1 MTDESL
7 QRTPLYE
14 VAVAEGGRM
23 AAFGGWEMPVQFEGI
38 RSEHWIVRRAVGLFD
53 ISHMGRIAVSGAG
66 GLAFLDSLLPARL
79 RELTIG
85 QMLYAPLCNEQGGC
99 LDDLVV
105 YRLAQQEYLLVVN
118 ASRKSVDWQWITA
131 RAAGWSKVQ
140 IEDLSSDKGMVA
152 VQGPQAAALVEA
164 LAGPASV
171 ALGYY
176 RCARMEIAGIQTVLS
191 RNGYTGE
198 DGFEIMCPADQV
210 VALWAKLRAAGA
222 QPCGLGARDTLRVEM
237 GFCLYGRELDEQ
249 TTPLEAGLSWTLDLK
264 KAANCIG
271 ADALRAQRAAGGY
284 RRLRG
289 FRMLERGIPRPDY
302 PIFDQREEQVG
313 TVTSGTYS
321 PVLGAGIGLA
331 YLQRSAQKIGTQ
343 VYIDMKG
350 KRQSAEVAKLPF
362 VPSAIKKTATF

>member
-1 MTDESL
+1 MTNELL

-23 AAFGGWEMPVQFEGI
+23 APFGGWEMPVQFEGI
-38 RSEHWIVRRAVGLFD
+38 RSEHWAVRRAVGLFD
-53 ISHMGRIAVSGAG
+53 ISHMGRISISGEG
-66 GLAFLDSLLPARL
+66 GLVFLDNLLPARV
-79 RELTIG
+79 RELTVG

-99 LDDLVV
+99 VDDLVV

-118 ASRKSVDWQWITA
+118 ASRKTVDWQWITA
-131 RAAGWSKVQ
+131 RAAGWSDVQ
-140 IEDLSSDKGMVA
+140 VEDLSAEKGMVA
-152 VQGPQAAALVEA
+152 VQGPRAAALVEA

-176 RCARMEIAGIQTVLS
+176 RCAETEIFGIRALLS

-210 VALWAKLRAAGA
+210 AALWSKLRAAGA
-222 QPCGLGARDTLRVEM
+222 QPCGLGARDTLRLEM
-237 GFCLYGRELDEQ
+237 GFCLYGRELNEQ

-264 KAANCIG
+264 KEANFVG
-271 ADALRAQRAAGGY
+271 AEALRVQRTAGGY

-289 FRMLERGIPRPDY
+289 FLMLERGIPRSDY
-302 PIFDQREEQVG
+302 PVLDQRGEQVG
-313 TVTSGTYS
+313 TVTSGTHS
-321 PVLGAGIGLA
+321 PVLGEGIGLA
-331 YLQRSAQKIGTQ
+331 YLQRDAQKIGTQ

-350 KRQSAEVAKLPF
+350 KRQPAVVVKLPF
-362 VPSAIKKTATF
+362 VPSAPKKD